1 MNREWFKNRANEKFG
16 RGINKMSDGCKKY
29 IDTDEINKE
38 NTEKRINHVVNSII
52 LLMDIMF
59 EMNKRLKELERLI
72 IKGDNNNDL

>member
-16 RGINKMSDGCKKY
+16 RGISKMGDKCKKY
-29 IDTDEINKE
+29 IDTDEVNKE

-59 EMNKRLKELERLI
+59 EMKKRLNELEKLI
-72 IKGDNNNDL
+72 IKEDNNNDL